1 MLNTRKG
8 RALFRVPKKMVTMKI
23 IPAIDIIGGKTVRL
37 QQGEY
42 NRKLSYDIDPVDAAL
57 KWESMGA
64 ELIHI
69 VDLDG
74 AREGRPVNL
83 DVAGKIARLVSTP
96 VEIGGGY
103 RIKEGIQRALDLGI
117 WRVVVGSKAFEE
129 IDFAEDCVKI
139 FEEKVI
145 LSGDAK
151 NFKPQVHGWEKGL
164 DMDICEVFNKFAS
177 FGVKE
182 IIYTDIQ
189 KDGMLS
195 GPPVESLERI
205 FGEVDIKIISAGGV
219 KTVEHVRELKKLES
233 KGLSGVI
240 IGRALYEETIDL
252 REAIAAG

>member
-1 MLNTRKG
+1 
-8 RALFRVPKKMVTMKI
+8 
-23 IPAIDIIGGKTVRL
+23 
-37 QQGEY
+37 
-42 NRKLSYDIDPVDAAL
+42 
-57 KWESMGA
+57 
-64 ELIHI
+64 
-69 VDLDG
+69 
-74 AREGRPVNL
+74 
-83 DVAGKIARLVSTP
+83 
-96 VEIGGGY
+96 
-103 RIKEGIQRALDLGI
+103 
-117 WRVVVGSKAFEE
+117 VGSKAFEE

-164 DMDICEVFNKFAS
+164 DVDICEVFNKFAS